1 MDFLHN
7 LTLGFGVAVTPFNL
21 LLAFVGV
28 FLGTV
33 IGVLPG
39 IGPMTG
45 IALLIPVTFGLP
57 PSSAIILM
65 AGIYY
70 GAMYGGST
78 TSILVNTPGESSS
91 VVTCI
96 DGHLMAKQGRA
107 GSALAAAAIASFV
120 AGTFATLMLMLFGP
134 VIAQVALRFGPPE
147 FFSLML
153 LGMTVVTSLAG
164 RSMVKALFATLFGLA
179 IAMVGIDLQTA
190 VPRFTFGNI
199 QLLDGLEFI
208 VVAIGLFALTEV
220 LVNLSELKNAGE
232 VKMETIKGGL
242 WLSKEDWKRFWPS
255 SIRGTLS
262 GFFVGGVAGAG
273 AAVASFVS
281 YGIEKRFSK
290 HRKEL
295 GGGAIEGVTGPEAAN
310 NAAAGGSLIYLL
322 CLGIPGS
329 GTTAIMLGAL
339 LMLGLQPG
347 PLLFTTQPA
356 FVWGLIASMY
366 IGNIMLLVLNLPL
379 VGLWVK
385 LLKLPSY
392 LLIPRRIHSEQFD
405 PGPPADD
412 HVRRNRI
419 RDEARGHTGFASDPG
434 YGSWEDDGGAVPPGD
449 DPFRRESHD
458 FRDPPDLPGP
468 PPDRF
473 CFDHESL
480 LEIRPGVAPE
490 DFRKSCSLTLCWCA
504 SKSLFTEV
512 AVMDRI
518 IDHLKRTFVAAK
530 PPPSHLFTE
539 VALMVTESAFCRSAR
554 PSAV

>member
-1 MDFLHN
+1 MEFIQH

-21 LLAFVGV
+21 LLSFVGV

-57 PSSAIILM
+57 PASAIILM

-96 DGHLMAKQGRA
+96 DGHKMAKQGRA
-107 GSALAAAAIASFV
+107 GPALAAAAIGSFV
-120 AGTFATLMLMLFGP
+120 AGTFSTIMLMLFGP
-134 VIAQVALRFGPPE
+134 LIAQMALRFGPPE
-147 FFSLML
+147 FFSLMV

-164 RSMVKALFATLFGLA
+164 RSMVKALFATLMGLA
-179 IAMVGIDLQTA
+179 IAMVGIDLQSA
-190 VPRFTFGNI
+190 IPRFTFGNL
-199 QLLDGLEFI
+199 QFMDGIEFL

-220 LVNLSELKNAGE
+220 LVNLSELKNTDKVE
-232 VKMETIKGGL
+232 METIKGGL
-242 WLSKEDWKRFWPS
+242 WLTKEDWKRFWPS

-290 HRKEL
+290 YRKEL
-295 GGGAIEGVTGPEAAN
+295 GEGAIEGVTGPESAN

-347 PLLFTTQPA
+347 PLLFSTQPA

-385 LLKLPSY
+385 LLKVPSY
-392 LLIPRRIHSEQFD
+392 LLTLFILLFSFLGVYTMNNSVQDLLLMTVFGI
-405 PGPPADD
+405 
-412 HVRRNRI
+412 I
-419 RDEARGHTGFASDPG
+419 G
-434 YGSWEDDGGAVPPGD
+434 YGMKRADIPASPVILGMVLGKMMEERFRQAMVISDG
-449 DPFRRESHD
+449 
-458 FRDPPDLPGP
+458 
-468 PPDRF
+468 
-473 CFDHESL
+473 SL
-480 LEIRPGVAPE
+480 SIFVTRPI
-490 DFRKSCSLTLCWCA
+490 SLTL
-504 SKSLFTEV
+504 LFIAFLAITNPYWKYIGKFV
-512 AVMDRI
+512 KGI
-518 IDHLKRTFVAAK
+518 FGKRPGAA
-530 PPPSHLFTE
+530 
-539 VALMVTESAFCRSAR
+539 A
-554 PSAV
+554 